1 MNLPVDVGEGFRF
14 KNTMNRAGTPTV
26 AELMALLAA
35 NAAEIAALKAERE
48 VLAQRVFKL
57 EEELALAQLH
67 RFAPRSEKRMDR
79 VFNEAEKSAV
89 EEGDEGCDETDCVD
103 LPNTGLPET
112 ERAEGKKR
120 GRRPLPANLPRERV
134 EYDLADDQ
142 KVCPCCSNQMH
153 RMGELVTEQL
163 HIEVTAKVLQNARFK
178 YACRHCERTGIST
191 PVVIA
196 PMSAQPLPGSI
207 ATASTLAFAFVH
219 KYVDGTP
226 LYRLAQAFE
235 RAGVPVSRG
244 ALGHWVIGSSER
256 HLIRIYDALKLRLRS
271 QTVIHGDETTVQVLK
286 EEGKNPTSISY
297 MWAYRS
303 GEDSER
309 PIVLFDYQPGRGQ
322 EYPQTFLGD
331 YRGILMSDG
340 YSAWRT
346 MKGATHVGCMAHARR
361 RFVDALK
368 ARKKPGGP
376 PAQAL
381 KFFDQLYRIERQ
393 ARDEKPDDG
402 ETQADYMRRFRQ
414 KHSVPV
420 LNALK
425 AWLNA
430 IAPKLVPDTKLEDA
444 VSYALSQWEY
454 LTRYTEDGRMPI
466 DNNLLERDIRIF
478 ATGRKSW
485 LFSDTV
491 QGARASAVIYSLM
504 LTCRACRVEPF
515 AWLRHVL
522 TELPQRPG
530 DADIDDLLP
539 FNFKKQPA

>member
-1 MNLPVDVGEGFRF
+1 
-14 KNTMNRAGTPTV
+14 
-26 AELMALLAA
+26 
-35 NAAEIAALKAERE
+35 
-48 VLAQRVFKL
+48 
-57 EEELALAQLH
+57 
-67 RFAPRSEKRMDR
+67 
-79 VFNEAEKSAV
+79 
-89 EEGDEGCDETDCVD
+89 
-103 LPNTGLPET
+103 
-112 ERAEGKKR
+112 
-120 GRRPLPANLPRERV
+120 
-134 EYDLADDQ
+134 
-142 KVCPCCSNQMH
+142 MH

-163 HIEVTAKVLQNARFK
+163 HIEVKAKVLQNARFK
-178 YACRHCERTGIST
+178 YACRHCDRTGIST

-207 ATASTLAFAFVH
+207 ATASTLAFALVH

-286 EEGKNPTSISY
+286 EEDREPTSTRICGPI
-297 MWAYRS
+297 AAARTV
-303 GEDSER
+303 SE

-322 EYPQTFLGD
+322 IYPQTFLGD

-346 MKGATHVGCMAHARR
+346 LEGATHVGCMAHARR

-425 AWLNA
+425 AWLDA
-430 IAPKLVPDTKLEDA
+430 IAPKLVPDSKLEDA
-444 VSYALSQWEY
+444 VSYTLNQWEY

-491 QGARASAVIYSLM
+491 QGAKASAVIYSLM
-504 LTCRACRVEPF
+504 LTCRACRVEPL

-539 FNFKKQPA
+539 FNFAKPATA

>member
-1 MNLPVDVGEGFRF
+1 
-14 KNTMNRAGTPTV
+14 MNRTGTPTV
-26 AELMALLAA
+26 AELIALLAA
-35 NAAEIAALKAERE
+35 NAAEITALKAERE
-48 VLAQRVFKL
+48 ILAQRVFKL

-67 RFAPRSEKRMDR
+67 RFAPRSEKHMDR
-79 VFNEAEKSAV
+79 VFNEAEQAAL
-89 EEGDEGCDETDCVD
+89 EADADEGSAEADAVD
-103 LPNTGLPET
+103 LPDTGLPDPEKL
-112 ERAEGKKR
+112 EGKKP

-163 HIEVTAKVLQNARFK
+163 QIEVKAKVLQNARFK
-178 YACRHCERTGIST
+178 YACRHCDRTGIST
-191 PVVIA
+191 PIVIA
-196 PMSAQPLPGSI
+196 PMPAQPLPGSI
-207 ATASTLAFAFVH
+207 ATASTLAFALVH

-235 RAGVPVSRG
+235 RTGVPVSRG

-256 HLIRIYDALKLRLRS
+256 HLHRIYDALRSRLRS
-271 QTVIHGDETTVQVLK
+271 QAIIHGDETTVQVLK
-286 EEGKNPTSISY
+286 EKDKEATSTSY

-303 GEDSER
+303 GENSEQ

-322 EYPQTFLGD
+322 EHPQTFLGD

-346 MKGATHVGCMAHARR
+346 VKGAMHIGCMAHARR
-361 RFVDALK
+361 GFVDALK

-376 PAQAL
+376 PAQGL

-393 ARDEKPDDG
+393 VRDEEPDDS
-402 ETQADYMRRFRQ
+402 ETQADDRRRFRQ

-425 AWLNA
+425 VWLDT
-430 IAPKLVPDTKLEDA
+430 IAPKVVPDTKLGDA
-444 VSYALSQWEY
+444 VSYTLNQWDY

-491 QGARASAVIYSLM
+491 DGAKASAAIYSLM

-522 TELPQRPG
+522 TELPQRPD
-530 DADIDDLLP
+530 DADIEDLLP